1 MPHKTGMPG
10 EGTLSGEPEQPPAG
24 TVKQTLVGRVGI
36 VLIAAYL
43 LGFSIFLLY
52 GLEQFWPPPPPAA
65 GQASGV
71 VAVTFFATSFS
82 LSDEVRLIIVVALA
96 GALGGLVH
104 ALRSFYWYAGNRRLY
119 RSWISMYIML
129 PFVGSTLALIFYFVI
144 RGGFFSPQATIQ
156 QTSPF
161 GFAALAGLVGLFT
174 EQAVEK
180 LKDVAETLMA
190 KAPQAKGSDTV
201 LPEGE
206 STPGG
211 G

>member
-1 MPHKTGMPG
+1 MPDEPKPN
-10 EGTLSGEPEQPPAG
+10 EGTPPG
-24 TVKQTLVGRVGI
+24 GPSQTPPVTAPKAVELGGM

-43 LGFSIFLLY
+43 LAFSIFLLY
-52 GLEQFWPPPPPAA
+52 GLGQFWPPPPPAA

-71 VAVTFFATSFS
+71 VAVAFFNTTFS
-82 LSDEVRLIIVVALA
+82 LSDEVRLMIVVALA

-104 ALRSFYWYAGNRRLY
+104 ALRSFYWYVGNRRLY
-119 RSWISMYIML
+119 TSWISMYIML
-129 PFVGSTLALIFYFVI
+129 PFVGSTLALIFYFVV
-144 RGGFFSPQATIQ
+144 RGGFFSPQASIQ

-161 GFAALAGLVGLFT
+161 GFVALAGLVGLFT

-180 LKDVAETLMA
+180 LKEVAEKLL
-190 KAPQAKGSDTV
+190 APPPKAKGSDTV

-211 G
+211 S